1 MRADC
6 STAASDN
13 FSAALLILFLRNKI
27 MAASKKNRNASRTL
41 LSVLKTEKDTR
52 LNGGIYHK
60 VQIEL
65 TYNSNHIEG
74 SRLTE
79 EQTRSIFDMHAI
91 ESDQS
96 PVNVDDIV
104 ETANHFRCID
114 RIIDRARYP
123 LTAALIKKLH
133 GILKNGTSDS
143 RLGWFAVGDYK
154 RLPNEIA
161 GKATTVPKDVPNAMK
176 RLIADYEGS
185 ETKTLDDL
193 LGFHYEFESIHPFQD
208 GNGRIGRLILFKEC
222 LRWKIVPFIISDELK
237 FFYYRGLR
245 EWKSERGYLR
255 DTCLTAQDSFKKTL
269 DYFEIVYDD

>member
-1 MRADC
+1 MP
-6 STAASDN
+6 
-13 FSAALLILFLRNKI
+13 
-27 MAASKKNRNASRTL
+27 ASKKNRDASRAL
-41 LSVLKTEKDTR
+41 LSVLKTEKTAR

-79 EQTRSIFDMHAI
+79 EQTRSIFDIHAI

-104 ETANHFRCID
+104 ETANHFHCVD

-161 GKATTVPKDVPNAMK
+161 GKATTAPEDVPNAMK

-185 ETKTLDDL
+185 KTKTLDDL

-255 DTCLTAQDSFKKTL
+255 DTCLTAQDTFKKKL